1 MNCDRAK
8 LGAGVLA
15 LLFLAG
21 CSSIPSLYEEPGDAK
36 FGEANRQTMMAQV
49 INPDP
54 VYTEPMTTSGEHAA
68 DAVERYRNDA
78 VKEPETIS
86 TTSGAGGG
94 SGGGSGG
101 SGGGN

>member
-1 MNCDRAK
+1 MNCDRAR
-8 LGAGVLA
+8 LGAGGLA
-15 LLFLAG
+15 LLLLAG
-21 CSSIPSLYEEPGDAK
+21 CSSIPSIYEEPGDAT

-54 VYTEPMTTSGEHAA
+54 VYAEPMTTSGEHAA
-68 DAVERYRNDA
+68 DAVERYRTDA

-86 TTSGAGGG
+86 TTSGVGG

-101 SGGGN
+101 GN